1 LPGLIV
7 RRENISP
14 DNSNVILLIPGHPS
28 GKANGEPLNDLI
40 DKNSYQK
47 GLAIELAE
55 NGYVVFCMGLRG
67 FSTDSDLD
75 SVGFEAIASMK
86 SYSWYGFLTSDAL
99 LIAQTIAHE
108 CEIDRD
114 SIGIVGLSTGGGVA
128 MFASSFEKFS
138 WAIVAGFFGSFSH
151 NFVHEIHSYSGNIN
165 GILKYVEMADFVIA
179 SLPQR
184 IAIINGKYDTF
195 GYENAQYHYEL
206 VRKVYSEY
214 GHYDSISFHVPDVGH
229 EYDVELIL
237 RLVAEF
243 EKL

>member
-86 SYSWYGFLTSDAL
+86 S
-99 LIAQTIAHE
+99 
-108 CEIDRD
+108 
-114 SIGIVGLSTGGGVA
+114 
-128 MFASSFEKFS
+128 
-138 WAIVAGFFGSFSH
+138 
-151 NFVHEIHSYSGNIN
+151 
-165 GILKYVEMADFVIA
+165 
-179 SLPQR
+179 
-184 IAIINGKYDTF
+184 GK
-195 GYENAQYHYEL
+195 
-206 VRKVYSEY
+206 
-214 GHYDSISFHVPDVGH
+214 
-229 EYDVELIL
+229 
-237 RLVAEF
+237 
-243 EKL
+243 